1 MPFYPPDRRVRCTD
15 GTAAATPGAPG
26 GTLRNLSPYM
36 RSGGDISRTRGTY
49 TRGSVG
55 RSETEKGNYRR
66 GTPAISDLTLEQD
79 NVLHGPNDVFDK
91 TDFHDGVQR
100 IYQVEYA
107 SGTTASV
114 AAEVMG
120 VGDSYQDEDA
130 LLMTVQLDASG
141 GIIEVG
147 F

>member
-15 GTAAATPGAPG
+15 GSAAATPSAPG
-26 GTLRNLSPYM
+26 GTLRDLSEYV
-36 RSGGDISRTRGTY
+36 RSGGDITRTRGTY

-79 NVLHGPNDVFDK
+79 NALNGPNDVFDM

-107 SGTTASV
+107 SATTRSL
-114 AAEVMG
+114 AAEVMS
-120 VGDSYQDEDA
+120 VADSYQDEDV